1 MVGEIRSREVLE
13 LTALRQALRDRI
25 EALGK
30 KYNLKPLAFALIF
43 KTTEQN
49 VRNWLKGK
57 ALPPGPVVALMEV
70 LEQSEEARQLLGV
83 YRYRSKAQQRRA
95 IKPRPAHKRQ
105 ASRELAE
112 KNELIRGNDAYFD
125 VELFLE
131 GPVNWPTQK
140 PEAPDCSKAADHPE
154 CDD

>member
-13 LTALRQALRDRI
+13 LTALRQGLRDRI

-30 KYNLKPLAFALIF
+30 KYSLKPAGLALVF

-49 VRNWLKGK
+49 VRGWLKRK
-57 ALPPGPVVALMEV
+57 TLPPGPVVALMDV
-70 LEQSEEARQLLGV
+70 LEQSEEAQQLLGV
-83 YRYRSKAQQRRA
+83 YRYRSKKQRRRA
-95 IKPRPAHKRQ
+95 IKPRPARDRQ

-112 KNELIRGNDAYFD
+112 KNELVRGNDAYFD

-131 GPVNWPTQK
+131 GPVNWPT
-140 PEAPDCSKAADHPE
+140 SKARASDRSEATDLQE